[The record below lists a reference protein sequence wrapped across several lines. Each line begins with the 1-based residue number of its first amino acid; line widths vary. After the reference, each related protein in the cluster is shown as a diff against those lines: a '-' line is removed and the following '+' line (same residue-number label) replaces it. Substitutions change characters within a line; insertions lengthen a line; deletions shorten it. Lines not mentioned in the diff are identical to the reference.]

1 MLSVSRETFQY
12 YGGMCLNLKNKL
24 KKIFITGLAIII
36 PVGLTLYILIFLIDM
51 MDNLLKIIPL
61 RYQPEVLLGF
71 RIPGLGVIV
80 TIILIFVCGLVAKS
94 YLGYRIVRSGE
105 SLVDKIPF
113 VRSIYQSIK
122 QVSDSMFTDRRSG
135 FKKVVLVE
143 FPRKGIYAVGF
154 VTGKPGPEIQSK
166 VGQACISVFL
176 PTTPNPT
183 SGYLVILPEDELIQ
197 VDISVEEAL
206 TYIISVGIVTTSER
220 LKKRVAVLVENREMK

>member
-1 MLSVSRETFQY
+1 V
-12 YGGMCLNLKNKL
+12 KNKL

-51 MDNLLKIIPL
+51 MDNLLKIIPF
-61 RYQPEVLLGF
+61 RYQPETLLGF

-80 TIILIFVCGLVAKS
+80 TVVLIFVCGLVAKS
-94 YLGYRIVRSGE
+94 YLGYKIVSSGE

-122 QVSDSMFTDRRSG
+122 QVSDSMFADRRSG

-143 FPRKGIYAVGF
+143 FPRKGIYTVGF

-166 VGQACISVFL
+166 VGQTCISVFL

-183 SGYLVILPEDELIQ
+183 SGYLVIIPEDDLLQ
-197 VDISVEEAL
+197 VDMTVEEAL
-206 TYIISVGIVTTSER
+206 TYIISVGIVTASDR
-220 LKKRVAVLVENREMK
+220 LKRRETLLVENRDIK

>member
-1 MLSVSRETFQY
+1 M
-12 YGGMCLNLKNKL
+12 KNKL

-51 MDNLLKIIPL
+51 MDSLLKIIPL
-61 RYQPEVLLGF
+61 RYQPEAILGF

-80 TIILIFVCGLVAKS
+80 TVVLIFVCGLVAKS
-94 YLGYRIVRSGE
+94 YLGYKIVSSGE

-122 QVSDSMFTDRRSG
+122 QVSDSMFADRRSS

-143 FPRKGIYAVGF
+143 FPRKGIYTVGF

-166 VGQACISVFL
+166 VGKTCISVFL

-183 SGYLVILPEDELIQ
+183 SGYLVIVPEDDLLQ
-197 VDISVEEAL
+197 VDMTVEEAL
-206 TYIISVGIVTTSER
+206 TYIISVGIVTASDR
-220 LKKRVAVLVENREMK
+220 LNRRETLLVENKDIK